1 MKRMIVAALSLCAL
15 SFAAAAADLPSADSC
30 KLVKTAAAQAEQ
42 GNADAMEFLGSAYY
56 SGECVEMSFG
66 KAAEWYLKSAEKGSV
81 KSQAA
86 IGDMYMRGRG
96 VAQDYSKAFKWLRSA
111 AENGNAD
118 AEYSLA
124 IMYQK
129 GLGTVKNEEEAKS
142 WYAKACD
149 KGVPDACRIT
159 AGDRFSQV
167 VILSNML
174 MQQVELCYF
183 DIGALK
189 DGTQNPDTGAT
200 SCSSMTGSRAKGSG
214 WNLESAVNDM
224 VHDSSYVKSAS
235 VEDGIIT
242 VTTRNISL
250 GGKDS
255 FTLILVPYPIA
266 TASDNDPALYWQI
279 SPESTCLEAGLCK
292 DPE

>member
-124 IMYQK
+124 FMYLT
-129 GLGTVKNEEEAKS
+129 GLGTGKNKEEAVS
-142 WYAKACD
+142 WYGKACD
-149 KGVPDACRIT
+149 SGISVACAISARS
-159 AGDRFSQV
+159 RFSEAASWAGP
-167 VILSNML
+167 LK
-174 MQQVELCYF
+174 QQIELCYF
-183 DIGALK
+183 DLGALS
-189 DGTQNPDTGAT
+189 GAEPHQDTGAT
-200 SCSSMTGSRAKGSG
+200 SCSSEPLDKARGTAWDIGGMVKSAADSR
-214 WNLESAVNDM
+214 
-224 VHDSSYVKSAS
+224 YVKSVS
-235 VEDGIIT
+235 VVNGVIT
-242 VTTRNISL
+242 LTTKNISL

-255 FTLILVPYPIA
+255 FTLIWVPYPIA
-266 TASDNDPALYWQI
+266 TASDNDSALNWQI
-279 SPESTCLEAGLCK
+279 SPESTCLEAGLCQN
-292 DPE
+292 PE